1 MEKVIEQLRN
11 VNLEIEQIKAKKE
24 ELRKKLEEHRA
35 QITAD
40 TVNIERADEYQLAK
54 NGVKKAAEPA
64 AEPKA
69 PASAASEG
77 GENAE

>member
-1 MEKVIEQLRN
+1 M
-11 VNLEIEQIKAKKE
+11 NLDEMREIIGLPPIPGGYGQMY
-24 ELRKKLEEHRA
+24 RV
-35 QITAD
+35 TAD

-54 NGVKKAAEPA
+54 NGVKKVAEPA